1 MTLRVKNKEI
11 AQIFLKIAD
20 LLELQED
27 SFKPRAYRRAARS
40 LEQLDEDIDDIAVRG
55 ELENIRGVGKAL
67 AKKIE
72 EYLET
77 GDIDYLDKLQDEI
90 NPGLIE
96 LLQIPD
102 VGPKTVRVLHEE
114 LGISSVEELR
124 TALDNQKVRELRGFG
139 PTSEERIR
147 QNLEI
152 MAGFSQRLFIGE
164 ALPIAEE
171 LVEDLQKIN
180 AVTQIAIAGSLRRW
194 KKTIGDIDI
203 LVSSPNP
210 SRVMQAFIDYSTV
223 EKVLVEGPTK
233 TSVRVKEGIQID
245 LRVVGTESFGAALQ
259 YFTGSKAHNIALRN
273 LARQRKWK
281 LSEYSLS
288 DTETDKVI
296 AGKTEA
302 AIYKALDLEWIPP
315 ELREDMGEIEA
326 AQTHKLPSLIQISA
340 LRGDF
345 HVHSNW
351 SDGTD
356 TIKAM
361 AKAAIAHKYDYLA
374 ISDYSKHLAIGKG
387 LDEAWLKKQITHIR
401 KLDEQLD
408 NLRLLAGV
416 EVDILPDGS
425 LDISDELLSKTDI
438 VIAAI
443 HLPSKTKTSIT
454 DLLVSA
460 CHHDLVDV
468 ITHPS
473 GRIINQRPSF
483 SVDFSAVFNAAKQQ
497 GVALEISSSPRL
509 DLSAEL
515 TRQAKEQNLKFI
527 VSTDAYQ
534 ASHFN
539 HIRYG
544 VGIARRGWLETDD
557 VLNTRTISQL
567 QKSLK
572 HLH

>member
-1 MTLRVKNKEI
+1 MKNKEI
-11 AQIFLKIAD
+11 ARIFLKIAD

-27 SFKPRAYRRAARS
+27 SYKPRAYRRAARS

-55 ELENIRGVGKAL
+55 ELEDIRSVGKAL

-72 EYLET
+72 EYLKT
-77 GDIDYLDKLQDEI
+77 GDIEYLHRLREEI

-114 LGISSVEELR
+114 LGISSIEELR
-124 TALDNQKVRELRGFG
+124 IALDDQKIRELRGFG

-147 QNLEI
+147 QNLET
-152 MAGFSQRLFIGE
+152 MAGFSQRLFIGK

-171 LVEDLQKIN
+171 LVEDLQKIRD
-180 AVTQIAIAGSLRRW
+180 VTQIAIAGSLRRW
-194 KKTIGDIDI
+194 KETIGDIDI
-203 LVSSPNP
+203 LVSSPTP
-210 SRVMQAFIDYSTV
+210 SRVMKAFVDYPTV
-223 EKVLVEGPTK
+223 ERILVQGPTK
-233 TSVRVKEGIQID
+233 TSVRVNEGVQID
-245 LRVVGTESFGAALQ
+245 LRVVGIESFGAALQ

-288 DTETDKVI
+288 DIETDEVI

-315 ELREDMGEIEA
+315 ELREDMGELEA
-326 AQTHKLPSLIQISA
+326 AQNHKLPSLIQISD

-345 HVHSNW
+345 HVRSNW

-356 TIKAM
+356 TIKVM
-361 AKAAIAHKYDYLA
+361 AKAAIARKYEYLA
-374 ISDYSKHLAIGKG
+374 ISDHSKHPAFAKG
-387 LDEAWLKKQITHIR
+387 LDASRLKKQIDHIR

-408 NLRLLAGV
+408 NFHLLVGV

-425 LDISDELLSKTDI
+425 LNFPDELLSETDI
-438 VIAAI
+438 VIAAV
-443 HLPSKTKTSIT
+443 HLPLKTKTSIT
-454 DLLVSA
+454 DLLVTA
-460 CHHDLVDV
+460 CHHDLVDF
-468 ITHPS
+468 IAHPS
-473 GRIINQRPSF
+473 ERIINSRPSF
-483 SVDFSAVFNAAKQQ
+483 SVDFPAVFNAAKQQ
-497 GVALEISSSPRL
+497 GVALEINSSQRL
-509 DLSAEL
+509 VLSAEL

-527 VSTDAYQ
+527 VSTDAHQ
-534 ASHFN
+534 ASHLD

-567 QKSLK
+567 KKLLK